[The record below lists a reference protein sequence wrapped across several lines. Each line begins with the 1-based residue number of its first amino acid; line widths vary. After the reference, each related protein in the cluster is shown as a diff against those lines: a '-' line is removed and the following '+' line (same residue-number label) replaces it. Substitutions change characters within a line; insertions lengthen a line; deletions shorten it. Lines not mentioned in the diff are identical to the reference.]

1 MWEIARHGNRA
12 AEGEGQSLLDTLK
25 YEMLRHSVL
34 HADETL
40 LRCWRRARRRRTV
53 PASGRTARACSKT
66 SSPVVYDF
74 APSRVKELGR
84 AFLQQDNQPR
94 RGKLV
99 CDDFSGYMASFA
111 QGVTEVGCA
120 AHARRKFFD
129 FHVNTGSAVAEQAL
143 RYFGELYE
151 IEHDVR
157 TLDTSR
163 RLRLRQERSRPL
175 ADSMHAW
182 MLAQRL
188 RATKGTGLAR
198 ALDYSL
204 KRWSALT
211 R

>member
-1 MWEIARHGNRA
+1 M
-12 AEGEGQSLLDTLK
+12 
-25 YEMLRHSVL
+25 
-34 HADETL
+34 
-40 LRCWRRARRRRTV
+40 
-53 PASGRTARACSKT
+53 
-66 SSPVVYDF
+66 
-74 APSRVKELGR
+74 
-84 AFLQQDNQPR
+84 
-94 RGKLV
+94 
-99 CDDFSGYMASFA
+99 
-111 QGVTEVGCA
+111 
-120 AHARRKFFD
+120 
-129 FHVNTGSAVAEQAL
+129 AEQAL

-204 KRWSALT
+204 KRWAALT